1 MRVDGTGDRRV
12 AIVEGVAYPALVV
25 GTDGTIA
32 PEDVSRIDTYRTWM
46 APETLRR
53 FAHFMLERGSG
64 GIDSAHDHGNVG
76 CIVES
81 HYRREAADGYPA
93 NVWVVAAKVLRADA
107 VGAIERGELTGFS
120 IEFTGTYAE
129 RTLLAGKTKLR
140 TAEIVDPYPLTL
152 SVVDKPATRMAF
164 TGVDVRSAQKEPDA
178 GITDDAAPVA
188 LVTPPDTHARVAHQ
202 RADVLVRF
210 TQETPMTVAATP
222 TTGTTGTTP
231 TDQPPVVSTTGTTT
245 AATEQPAA
253 PAVPAT
259 RAAESTTP
267 TTPTTAVPVAVT
279 PEFVE
284 ALAAQLRGALRAEP
298 RSTANA
304 ASVLGEEKASSLR
317 RAYEAIV
324 AEARTATAT
333 GKRASVDYTD
343 LASIVDTFGDVWAFN
358 DAVSRVVYMA
368 EMVWYEIQYLTEGQE
383 KVDKVRKFGA
393 DFTAA
398 INAVCDDAG
407 PGLTGARSEGGTA
420 TTAVTTAPAVTSA
433 RAGKKYSKATM
444 ARMQKAH
451 DGASACAAEL
461 RGMLDEGEEKDD
473 DSEAPGLDAAE
484 ETAERADLATR
495 AARAAEEDAARVKAA
510 VDTAVTAAVAET
522 RAQAE
527 TDRAALVLAHET
539 ALRAAEEK
547 ASTTAASLTT
557 VTGERDAARDALARA
572 LKRVEQLEG
581 ARPAPRSA
589 VEETPVPPPSANNGG
604 GNAAEQA
611 RAENPFAGVLGLRS
625 IAPR

>member
-178 GITDDAAPVA
+178 GITDDAA
-188 LVTPPDTHARVAHQ
+188 LVTPTDTHARVAHQ

-210 TQETPMTVAATP
+210 TQETPMIVAARPTTG

-231 TDQPPVVSTTGTTT
+231 TDPPPVVSTTGDTT
-245 AATEQPAA
+245 ATEQPAA
-253 PAVPAT
+253 PAMPAT
-259 RAAESTTP
+259 RAAEP
-267 TTPTTAVPVAVT
+267 TTPPAAVPVAVT

-284 ALAAQLRGALRAEP
+284 ALAAQLRGVLRAEP
-298 RSTANA
+298 RQTA
-304 ASVLGEEKASSLR
+304 ASVLGEEKAGMLR

-393 DFTAA
+393 DFTTA

-407 PGLTGARSEGGTA
+407 PGLTGARSENATVTTA
-420 TTAVTTAPAVTSA
+420 TTATAVTSA

-444 ARMQKAH
+444 ERMQKAH

-473 DSEAPGLDAAE
+473 DEAPGLDAAE
-484 ETAERADLATR
+484 ETAERTDR

-547 ASTTAASLTT
+547 ATATAASLTT

-589 VEETPVPPPSANNGG
+589 VEETPVPPPAANNG